1 MSIKNLRASKMRSF
15 LTMLGI
21 IIGISSVIIVLS
33 VGAGAESLIVNQIR
47 SVGSNLVG
55 VLPGN
60 SDGDGPP
67 AAVFGVVITTLTN
80 DDKKALETQ
89 IPEVVAI
96 SSYVTT
102 MEPVTYQNQKVTAN
116 IQGVSEGYLEI
127 SDSDVASGRFILD
140 EDETLLSNVVV
151 LGSEI
156 KQELFNDQD
165 AIGQTIKIKKRN
177 YRVVGVLEAKGV
189 VAFQNTD
196 KMIFVPV
203 TTVQKKIVGINHVG
217 FIRMEVDDED
227 NMDYVVVQAQEILRD
242 RHNIDNPS
250 KDDFEVANTAAALGS
265 LTAVTSSLK
274 YFLVAIAA
282 ISLVVGGIGIMN
294 IMLAAVTERIQ
305 EVGLKKALGAKKK
318 DIIWQFLVESVSITL
333 IAAVIGILIGVAF
346 SFLTATIVRYLGY
359 DWDFVITPTS
369 LLLSC
374 GVSVAIGLIFGIYP
388 ASKASKFDPIV
399 ALRYE

>member
-1 MSIKNLRASKMRSF
+1 MLLKNLRASKMRSF

-47 SVGSNLVG
+47 SAGSNLVG
-55 VLPGN
+55 VLPGG
-60 SDGDGPP
+60 SDEDGPP
-67 AAVFGVVITTLTN
+67 AALFGIVITTLTN
-80 DDKKALETQ
+80 DDKRALEAQ

-116 IQGVSEGYLEI
+116 IQGVSEGYLKI
-127 SDSDVASGRFILD
+127 SDSEVDQGRFLLD
-140 EDETLLSNVVV
+140 EDEKLLSNVAV

-156 KQELFNDQD
+156 KEELFEDQD

-177 YRVVGVLEAKGV
+177 YKVIGVLQPKGV
-189 VAFQNTD
+189 VTFQNTD
-196 KMIFVPV
+196 KMIFLPV

-217 FIRMEVDDED
+217 FIRMEVDEED
-227 NMDYVVVQAQEILRD
+227 NMEYVVSQAEEILRD
-242 RHNIDNPS
+242 RHNIDDPK
-250 KDDFEVANTAAALGS
+250 KDDFDVANASATLES
-265 LTAVTSSLK
+265 LTVVTSSLK

-282 ISLVVGGIGIMN
+282 ISLIVGGVGIMN
-294 IMLAAVTERIQ
+294 IMLAAVTERIK

-318 DIIWQFLVESVSITL
+318 DIIWQFLVESVSITFF
-333 IAAVIGILIGVAF
+333 AAIIGIIIGVSF
-346 SFLTATIVRYLGY
+346 SFLTAVIVRSLGF
-359 DWDFVITPTS
+359 DWDFVVTPTS

-374 GVSVAIGLIFGIYP
+374 GVSITIGLIFGIYP
-388 ASKASKFDPIV
+388 ANKASKFDPIT